1 MFLILINALTTVQS
15 EGIKDD
21 GGSLNEVNYSIDV
34 YDEMKKVHA
43 VVFHAPPHI
52 SAPA

>member
-21 GGSLNEVNYSIDV
+21 GGSLNEVNYIGV
-34 YDEMKKVHA
+34 YDVMKKDDA